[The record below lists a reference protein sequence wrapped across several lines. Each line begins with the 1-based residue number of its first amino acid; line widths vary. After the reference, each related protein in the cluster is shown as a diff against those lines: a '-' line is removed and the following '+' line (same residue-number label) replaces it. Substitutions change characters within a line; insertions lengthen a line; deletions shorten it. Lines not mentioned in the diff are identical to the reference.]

1 MTIRSRPSAVVV
13 GASGGLGRAI
23 LERLKAAASYDRVF
37 AVSRSRPHGCAAGDW
52 IKADV
57 LREESLV
64 LAAALLAQAG
74 PVSRIVVATGRLHG
88 SGVAPEKALKSL
100 SLAPLMELFA
110 INAAGP
116 ALVAKHFLPLT
127 PRDQPSLFA
136 ALSARV
142 GSIGDNH
149 LGGWYSY
156 RASKAALNMLVR
168 TLALEHRRTHPLG
181 VCVALHPGTVDTGL
195 SKPFQAGVPTGKLFA
210 PSAAAEA
217 LVLLMD
223 RLGPEDNGGFFAWDG
238 TPVPW

>member
-1 MTIRSRPSAVVV
+1 MTTQGRPSAVVV
-13 GASGGLGRAI
+13 GASGGLGSA
-23 LERLKAAASYDRVF
+23 LLDRLRTASPHHRVF
-37 AVSRSRPHGCAAGDW
+37 AVSRSRPHGCLTEDW

-57 LREESLV
+57 LREDSLAQ
-64 LAAALLAQAG
+64 AAALLAQAG

-88 SGVAPEKALKSL
+88 SGVTPEKSLKSL
-100 SLAPLMELFA
+100 SLASLMELFA
-110 INAAGP
+110 VNAAGP

-142 GSIGDNH
+142 GSMGDNH

-168 TLALEHRRTHPLG
+168 TLAIEHHRTHPLG

-195 SKPFQAGVPTGKLFA
+195 SKPFQAGVPSGKLFA
-210 PSAAAEA
+210 PATAAEA
-217 LVLLMD
+217 LVSLMD
-223 RLGPEDNGGFFAWDG
+223 RLGPEDNGRFLAWDG